1 MTSIDSFSFSP
12 TKTIKV
18 RRRLTQRSISY
29 KTVKIAKRVKSSRGL
44 PQPLTCE
51 EDFVLEMKD
60 SAADFLRP
68 TSGFYQLPEIG
79 LNKAPTARDGI
90 NPRDIVGP
98 FQTFESKWRLKNGQN
113 IKNVLK
119 KHDSLFAFSNHF
131 ISQAVNSMRRENKLV
146 RLTNNTKS
154 KVQEMHEKHQAYWN
168 NINRKITRQATI
180 KTNLKRQITSV
191 LNTPIV

>member
-1 MTSIDSFSFSP
+1 MSSIDSFSFSP

-18 RRRLTQRSISY
+18 RRKLNQQSISY
-29 KTVKIAKRVKSSRGL
+29 RTIKIAKRVKSSRGL

-68 TSGFYQLPEIG
+68 TSGYYRLPEIG
-79 LNKAPTARDGI
+79 LSKAPTERDRI

-98 FQTFESKWRLKNGQN
+98 FQTFESKWKLNNDQH

-119 KHDSLFAFSNHF
+119 KNNSLFAISNHF
-131 ISQAVNSMRRENKLV
+131 ISKAVNSMRRENKSV
-146 RLTNNTKS
+146 RLTNETKN

-191 LNTPIV
+191 LNTPIA